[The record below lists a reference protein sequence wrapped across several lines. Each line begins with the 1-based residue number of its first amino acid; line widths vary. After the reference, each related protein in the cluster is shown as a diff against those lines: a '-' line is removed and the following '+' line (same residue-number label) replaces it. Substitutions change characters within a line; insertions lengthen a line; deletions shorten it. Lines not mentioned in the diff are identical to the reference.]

1 LTVKNFF
8 FGVVVGAAGA
18 LWYTRGRDRVD
29 LDRQFGQMQERANA
43 VLIESR
49 RILEETRQELSA
61 ALETGRQT
69 WQQRSERG
77 RGSRPDEGEPTGSGE
92 TIPPTP

>member
-1 LTVKNFF
+1 MKHFL

-18 LWYTRGRDRVD
+18 LWYARTRDRDD

-69 WQQRSERG
+69 WQQRAERG
-77 RGSRPDEGEPTGSGE
+77 RGPRADDAESSGSNSGE
-92 TIPPTP
+92 NIPPTP